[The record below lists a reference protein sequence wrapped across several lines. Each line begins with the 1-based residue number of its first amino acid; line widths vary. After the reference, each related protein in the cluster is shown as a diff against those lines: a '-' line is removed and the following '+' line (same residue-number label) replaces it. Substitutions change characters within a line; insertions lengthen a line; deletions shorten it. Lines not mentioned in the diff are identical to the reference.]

1 MGGGGCHHAACYTRS
16 ATVPSIRWKNISPP
30 TRIASTATDEASIS
44 SFGGCPCPVSAH
56 RKPSITPAIGFS
68 PYSQRHLSGT
78 RLLGYATGDAS
89 IQNCTTNGN
98 TYPTSRYSA
107 FSADSHNPT
116 PKAVANDSNTKNG
129 SHTACAP
136 GRNPYF
142 RTSASSTTNEM
153 AKSTRPDTTPEIGK
167 IDRGK

>member
-1 MGGGGCHHAACYTRS
+1 MPVCVYRKSFRTNTYAKWGEGGATTQLAYTRS

-68 PYSQRHLSGT
+68 PYSHCHFTGT

-107 FSADSHNPT
+107 F
-116 PKAVANDSNTKNG
+116 
-129 SHTACAP
+129 
-136 GRNPYF
+136 
-142 RTSASSTTNEM
+142 
-153 AKSTRPDTTPEIGK
+153 
-167 IDRGK
+167 

>member
-68 PYSQRHLSGT
+68 PSSQRHLSGT
-78 RLLGYATGDAS
+78 RLLRYVNGEATIPHSTRNAL
-89 IQNCTTNGN
+89 
-98 TYPTSRYSA
+98 TYPTSRL
-107 FSADSHNPT
+107 
-116 PKAVANDSNTKNG
+116 
-129 SHTACAP
+129 
-136 GRNPYF
+136 
-142 RTSASSTTNEM
+142 
-153 AKSTRPDTTPEIGK
+153 
-167 IDRGK
+167 